1 MSQSISVFG
10 LGYVGAV
17 TSVCLAHKGN
27 RVIGVDLNPDKVAQL
42 DRGHTPIVEARVEEL
57 AAEANKACHLHAT
70 TDAGKAIAETD
81 ISFICVGTPSQRNG
95 KLDLRG
101 VERVCADIGLALK
114 QKKTFHLIALRST
127 VLPGTTEK
135 VVIPALEAASGK
147 KAGLDFAVCFHPEF
161 LREGTAVSDFFAPPF
176 TVLGTAHTEHL
187 APLRQLYHWATSK
200 IYETSPSTAEM
211 VKYVCNVFH
220 GLKVSFANEIGT
232 LCKNMNVD
240 TDIVTQVFTSDT
252 QLNIS
257 PAYLKPGFA
266 FGGSCLPKDLR
277 AITYRAKEL
286 DLRLPLLESIMSSNN
301 EHVERAVEAVLRTN
315 KKKVGVL
322 GLSFKPGTDDLRESS
337 LVNLVK
343 RLLGEGCQ
351 CRVWDEDVVLGR
363 ILGSNRQFIEET
375 IPHIGSLLSRDLREV
390 VENSEVVLIGTKAA
404 SAEKLSEYLRPG
416 TIVIDLVHLD
426 KSRRLGGHTPYEGIC
441 WQ

>member
-1 MSQSISVFG
+1 MKSISVFG

-17 TSVCLAHKGN
+17 SSVCLAHKGN
-27 RVIGVDLNPDKVAQL
+27 RVIGVDVNPLKVEQLNT
-42 DRGHTPIVEARVEEL
+42 GHTPIVEAGVEEM
-57 AAEANKACHLHAT
+57 AIEANKSGHLRAT
-70 TDAGKAIAETD
+70 TDAKSAIAETE

-95 KLDLRG
+95 KLDMSG
-101 VERVCADIGLALK
+101 VQRVCGDIGEALK
-114 QKKTFHLIALRST
+114 QKSAFHLIALRST
-127 VLPGTTEK
+127 VLPGTTEN

-147 KAGLDFAVCFHPEF
+147 RAGIDFAVCFHPEF
-161 LREGTAVSDFFAPPF
+161 LREGTAVADFFAPPF
-176 TVLGTAHTEHL
+176 TVLGAHHFDHL
-187 APLRQLYHWATSK
+187 APLQELYCWATSK
-200 IYETSPSTAEM
+200 IYKTSPSTAEM
-211 VKYVCNVFH
+211 VKYVCNAFH
-220 GLKVSFANEIGT
+220 GLKVSFANEVGT
-232 LCKNMNVD
+232 LCKGMGVD
-240 TDIVTQVFTSDT
+240 TEVVTQIFTSDT

-286 DLRLPLLESIMSSNN
+286 DLRLPLLESIMASNN

-315 KKKVGVL
+315 KRKIGLL

-351 CRVWDEDVVLGR
+351 CQVYDEDVVLGR

-375 IPHIGSLLSRDLREV
+375 IPHIGSLLSRDL
-390 VENSEVVLIGTKAA
+390 SEVIAAAEVLLIGTKAV
-404 SAEKLSEYLRPG
+404 SADTLKAHLRPG
-416 TIVIDLVHLD
+416 TIVIDLVHLE
-426 KSRRLGGHTPYEGIC
+426 KSRRVAGHSWYEGIC

>member
-17 TSVCLAHKGN
+17 TAVCLAHKGN
-27 RVIGVDLNPDKVAQL
+27 HIVGVDLNPSKVKQL
-42 DRGHTPIVEARVEEL
+42 DEGRTPIVEARVEQM
-57 AAEANKACHLHAT
+57 AAEAKKEGRLRAT
-70 TDAGKAIAETD
+70 TDAVAAVAETD

-95 KLDLRG
+95 KLDLSG
-101 VERVCADIGLALK
+101 VERVCSDIGAALK
-114 QKKTFHLIALRST
+114 HKRSFHLIALRST
-127 VLPGTTEK
+127 VLPGTTDS
-135 VVIPALEAASGK
+135 VVIPALQAASGK
-147 KAGLDFAVCFHPEF
+147 RAGHDFAACFHPEF

-176 TVLGTAHTEHL
+176 TIFGGANPNHL
-187 APLRQLYHWATSK
+187 APLRELYQWATSK
-200 IYETSPSTAEM
+200 IYETSSSTAEM
-211 VKYVCNVFH
+211 IKYVCNAFH
-220 GLKVSFANEIGT
+220 GLKVSFANEVGT
-232 LCKNMNVD
+232 LCKAMGTD
-240 TDIVTQVFTSDT
+240 TEVVTQIFTSDN

-286 DLRLPLLESIMSSNN
+286 DLRLPLFDSIMPSNN

-315 KKKVGVL
+315 KKKVGLL
-322 GLSFKPGTDDLRESS
+322 GLSFKAGTDDLRESS

-351 CRVWDEDVVLGR
+351 CRIFDEDVVLGR

-375 IPHIGSLLSRDLREV
+375 IPHIGSLLGNDLREV
-390 VENSEVVLIGTKAA
+390 VEGAEVLLIGTKAV
-404 SAEKLSEYLRPG
+404 SREKLREFLRPE
-416 TIVIDLVHLD
+416 TLVIDLVHLD
-426 KSRRLGGHTPYEGIC
+426 KTQRITGHAPYEGIC
-441 WQ
+441 WK